1 MAPGCTMSN
10 DHTQSNLI
18 CNYQTIQSTK
28 PATTSVTITNQIPL
42 PATPAPLLVNKQRK
56 SSPTLD
62 TVDSFE
68 ILEQTIMKQ
77 KRLGKYK
84 NTDMR
89 MKILLKRTFNLV
101 CEMMDRENGFDLET
115 TPTATNES
123 VDSQDL
129 QNTLIINLS
138 ETESLDSTFQGEDF
152 GAEGLIDQQL
162 NYTDLENFNYENLL
176 ENEENSSGLI
186 DKSKSFLT
194 TDFFSACE
202 EVKQVEPDTTEAA
215 YSKFKRR
222 RSSAD
227 DDEEDE
233 FESSEYATN
242 SLQSDLGENSFYLF
256 DDLTNSGG
264 KTMKKRCLN
273 ESDDSCV
280 GVSNKKFKES
290 SSSTSIGINIVT

>member
-18 CNYQTIQSTK
+18 CNYQSIQSTK
-28 PATTSVTITNQIPL
+28 PVTTSATIINQIPL

-101 CEMMDRENGFDLET
+101 CEMMDRENGFDLS
-115 TPTATNES
+115 TPAAASNES
-123 VDSQDL
+123 VDGQDL

-138 ETESLDSTFQGEDF
+138 ETESLDSTFQGDDF

-194 TDFFSACE
+194 TDFFSAHE
-202 EVKQVEPDTTEAA
+202 EVKQAEQTTTEAA

-233 FESSEYATN
+233 FEGSEYAAN
-242 SLQSDLGENSFYLF
+242 SLQSDVGENSFYLF

-264 KTMKKRCLN
+264 KKKKRCLN
-273 ESDDSCV
+273 DSDDSCV

-290 SSSTSIGINIVT
+290 SSSSTSIGINIVT